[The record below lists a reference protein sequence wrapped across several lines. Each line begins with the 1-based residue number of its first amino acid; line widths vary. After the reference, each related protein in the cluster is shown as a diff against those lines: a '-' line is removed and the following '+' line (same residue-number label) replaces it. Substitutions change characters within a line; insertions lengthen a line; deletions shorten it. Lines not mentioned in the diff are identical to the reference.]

1 MDEKMTL
8 TKEQRDEMIALIKTY
23 FQQNMDDAIG
33 DLKAMMLL
41 DFITTELAPKF
52 YNRGVEDSHTY
63 LASKLDDLFEIQ
75 K

>member
-1 MDEKMTL
+1 MNEKLTL
-8 TKEQRDEMIALIKTY
+8 TKEQRDEMTARIKTY
-23 FQQNMDDAIG
+23 FEQNMDDAIG

-52 YNRGVEDSHTY
+52 YNLGVEDSHTY
-63 LASKLDDLFEIQ
+63 LAAKLDDLFEIQ